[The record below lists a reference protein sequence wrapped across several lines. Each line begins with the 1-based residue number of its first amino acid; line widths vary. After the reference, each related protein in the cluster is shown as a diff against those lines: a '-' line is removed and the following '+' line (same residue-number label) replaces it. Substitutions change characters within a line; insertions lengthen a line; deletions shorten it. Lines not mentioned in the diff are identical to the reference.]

1 MAHTPRKIFKV
12 LVANRGEI
20 AVRIIQAAH
29 ELNMQAVAIY
39 TDADAG
45 NLACQLADESY
56 RVGENLAYKS
66 YLNIEN
72 VLKIAKE
79 AKVDAIHPGYGFLSE
94 NAAFAKKVEEAGI
107 IFVGPS
113 SDTIATMGDKAKA
126 LEQAKKSQVPTMPST
141 PVLQDLKQALE
152 QAEQIGYPL
161 LIKAIAGGGGK
172 GIRFVAN
179 EKALK
184 EQFNVAIAE
193 ATSAFG
199 NGGVY
204 LEKYLENAKHI
215 EVQVLGDGENVI
227 HLYDRECSMQRRRQK
242 VLEEAPSPS
251 LDSQTREAL
260 CACALR
266 MAQEVGYKGAGTL
279 EFLYDSKSKGFYFL
293 EMNTRIQV
301 EHAITEMVTG
311 VDLVRQMLRI
321 ADGEPLAY
329 KQSDISLRGHSI
341 EVRINAEDP
350 QNNFFPSP
358 GQITKLQCPTGSGIR
373 LDSMLFSGRTIP
385 PFYDS
390 LVAKLIVYDQTRP
403 FALSKLKRALGE
415 FKIEGVK
422 TTIGLF
428 KKLIAHER
436 VQAGD
441 YSIHFLEDYI
451 GGKYG
456 V

>member
-1 MAHTPRKIFKV
+1 MAYTPRKIFKV

-94 NAAFAKKVEEAGI
+94 NALFAQKVEEAGI

-113 SDTIATMGDKAKA
+113 SATIATMGDKAKA

-152 QAEQIGYPL
+152 QAQHIGYPL

-172 GIRFVAN
+172 GIRFVEN

-184 EQFNVAIAE
+184 EQFSVAVAE

-204 LEKYLENAKHI
+204 LEKYLDNTKHI

-251 LDSQTREAL
+251 LDDQTREAL
-260 CACALR
+260 CACAVR
-266 MAQEVGYKGAGTL
+266 MAKQVGYKGAGTL
-279 EFLYDSKSKGFYFL
+279 EFLYDSKTKGFYFL

-321 ADGEPLAY
+321 ADGEPLGY
-329 KQSDISLRGHSI
+329 QQEDISLRGHSI

-358 GQITKLQCPTGSGIR
+358 GQISKLQCPTGSGIR

-428 KKLIAHER
+428 KELIKHER
-436 VQAGD
+436 VQKGD

-451 GGKYG
+451 GGKHG

>member
-1 MAHTPRKIFKV
+1 MAYTPRKIFKV

-94 NAAFAKKVEEAGI
+94 NALFAQKVEEAGI

-113 SDTIATMGDKAKA
+113 SATIATMGDKAKA

-152 QAEQIGYPL
+152 QAQHIGYPL

-172 GIRFVAN
+172 GIRFVEN

-184 EQFNVAIAE
+184 EQFSVAVAE

-204 LEKYLENAKHI
+204 LEKYLDNAKHI

-251 LDSQTREAL
+251 LDDQTREAL
-260 CACALR
+260 CACAVR
-266 MAQEVGYKGAGTL
+266 MAKQVGYKGAGTL
-279 EFLYDSKSKGFYFL
+279 EFLYDSKTKGFYFL

-321 ADGEPLAY
+321 ADGEPLGY
-329 KQSDISLRGHSI
+329 QQEDISLRGHSI

-358 GQITKLQCPTGSGIR
+358 GQISKLQCPTGSGIR

-428 KKLIAHER
+428 KELIKHER
-436 VQAGD
+436 VQKGD

-451 GGKYG
+451 GGKHG